1 MRCVDVAA
9 AAHALLAP
17 RGPSSATY
25 DRSLHA
31 LLHWISLPGV
41 FWSVWEAL
49 VVLYPTQVE
58 SGQSE
63 LPVKSYCRLNI
74 CMSVCFLGQAD
85 GPVLLSGSKNGPFS
99 FCLARYLN
107 PVLPADT
114 VVPPGWAGSTGQPS
128 Y

>member
-1 MRCVDVAA
+1 MHCTAAAALLHACSGDPRMRCVDVAA

-31 LLHWISLPGV
+31 LLHWIPLPSV

-49 VVLYPTQVE
+49 VIRYPTQVE

-63 LPVKSYCRLNI
+63 LPFKIYCRLNI
-74 CMSVCFLGQAD
+74 SLSVCFLGQA
-85 GPVLLSGSKNGPFS
+85 
-99 FCLARYLN
+99 
-107 PVLPADT
+107 
-114 VVPPGWAGSTGQPS
+114 VVPPGRVGTTIRI
-128 Y
+128 